1 MAAFTEG
8 FTDTSGQ
15 KDHIGAAIS
24 KVLAARQMAEEER
37 KHALE
42 ELQKQDPDA
51 TLEDF
56 GIRRGYFFKKA
67 LAHEFGGDFIDRK
80 KDSVRKLIDKRK
92 LLKDPKALK
101 TEVKGF
107 IKEKFNQKLDPKKVA
122 RFRTKFDYN
131 LTIDNPLVNAGEEAV
146 PSTAK
151 KTAKSASGSKGS
163 KISKEELL
171 ASVADLARSLEKTAQ
186 SIGKTA
192 EENAGIASGIQ
203 SMNQSVVTEISQRT
217 STLENKLDAIANA
230 INNQTAFQK
239 QNVDKAE
246 DVATETR
253 SEKISDS
260 AGIVKF
266 DDLSTKED
274 ESSFQLDN
282 YNQTNV
288 TVQQQNNEAPQV
300 PQAEQGGIISGPDSG
315 YNVRLHGDEMIVPL
329 NNNYTQGEPSAVDGV
344 KRPKPKYEM
353 GTVAKSPAMPSI
365 KPSLGPTR
373 SRGESV
379 LGGKVGFQPLALP
392 KTSTMGT
399 AGMDKLSQPLMDA
412 MSLPMMVAGG
422 TVLSATSKFMTQL
435 GPAGKS
441 IAGEIGKV
449 SRPIADI
456 FGLPN
461 TIASKSAE
469 PSLLKGDDT
478 KDPNKKEEKK
488 DKKGMFS
495 KILTTLNKV
504 FTGGGNGGGGGGNG
518 GGGNDGREIEY
529 NGDPGTGAPG
539 ELLAEN
545 AKTTYYDPS
554 LGGINASGIKT
565 KEGLP
570 ATSTGE
576 GYKPNLFTAAA
587 FPELIA
593 KLPRSMTV
601 PSSGFPGGRTLKSPF
616 HVIVTNAK
624 NGKKAVVRVNDVGSG
639 TASHKKNHM
648 LDLSVAAKDYLGTGE
663 GYKIEMAQPG
673 AKQGPLID
681 KPDASRNDTAIAGNP
696 KSQQE
701 SQSITQ
707 NFGYKTHEKLNFT
720 YQNERYHGYKTANGW
735 DIYKEGGLGGVKID
749 TSGGKNAGVVK
760 ALMDAGNQAQQHRNI
775 KPPEST
781 ASALNNSGA
790 SKQTASALTPASK
803 SSTGKVTLSPIFSPT
818 GQRSSNANTSAQP
831 SAQNALAPGR
841 APALDAY
848 YNPNSITA

>member
-288 TVQQQNNEAPQV
+288 TVQQQNDEAPQV

-478 KDPNKKEEKK
+478 KDPNKKEDNKE
-488 DKKGMFS
+488 KKGMFS

-504 FTGGGNGGGGGGNG
+504 LGGGKGPGGGGGPG
-518 GGGNDGREIEY
+518 GGPDGK
-529 NGDPGTGAPG
+529 GPGTDADTGNLGSFIGGVESGNSYTKLVGGKEDSSILEKTVSELNQEKGGQFAMGKYQIQMRTASEVLSNEGIDPSTFKFDQAG
-539 ELLAEN
+539 QDKIYELLL
-545 AKTTYYDPS
+545 KRRGLDDY
-554 LGGINASGIKT
+554 LSGKIT
-565 KEGLP
+565 KEQFAHNLSKEWAALPKDAGGASFYSGDGKNAAGRTWEQTLTAIETLKEQRTGTP
-570 ATSTGE
+570 ATSPTNLAT
-576 GYKPNLFTAAA
+576 KPGQVD
-587 FPELIA
+587 
-593 KLPRSMTV
+593 S
-601 PSSGFPGGRTLKSPF
+601 
-616 HVIVTNAK
+616 
-624 NGKKAVVRVNDVGSG
+624 
-639 TASHKKNHM
+639 
-648 LDLSVAAKDYLGTGE
+648 
-663 GYKIEMAQPG
+663 AQ
-673 AKQGPLID
+673 K
-681 KPDASRNDTAIAGNP
+681 
-696 KSQQE
+696 
-701 SQSITQ
+701 ITQ
-707 NFGYKTHEKLNFT
+707 NFGLKTNDKFFFNHKGVQYEAYKTTNGFEIFKNGVRLNT
-720 YQNERYHGYKTANGW
+720 VGQNLDVINAL
-735 DIYKEGGLGGVKID
+735 IKEGQKR
-749 TSGGKNAGVVK
+749 
-760 ALMDAGNQAQQHRNI
+760 QASAI

-803 SSTGKVTLSPIFSPT
+803 SSTGNVTIASLPIPT

>member
-8 FTDTSGQ
+8 FSDTSGQ
-15 KDHIGAAIS
+15 KDHIGSAIS

-37 KHALE
+37 QYALE

-56 GIRRGYFFKKA
+56 GIKRGYFFKKA

-80 KDSVRKLIDKRK
+80 RESIGKLIDKRK

-101 TEVKGF
+101 AEVKGF
-107 IKEKFNQKLDPKKVA
+107 VKQKFNQKLDPKKVA

-131 LTIDNPLVNAGEEAV
+131 LTVENPFTTATEEAV
-146 PSTAK
+146 PDTAK
-151 KTAKSASGSKGS
+151 KTAKSASRSKGS

-171 ASVADLARSLEKTAQ
+171 ASITELARSLEKTAQ
-186 SIGKTA
+186 AIGKTA
-192 EENAGIASGIQ
+192 EENAGVASGIQ

-217 STLENKLDAIANA
+217 STLEDKLDAIANA

-246 DVATETR
+246 DVAAETR

-274 ESSFQLDN
+274 ESLQVDN

-288 TVQQQNNEAPQV
+288 TVQQQDQNTPEV
-300 PQAEQGGIISGPDSG
+300 PQAERGGIISGPDSG
-315 YNVRLHGDEMIVPL
+315 YNVRLHGDEMIIPL
-329 NNNYTQGEPSAVDGV
+329 DNNFTQGEPSAVDGV

-353 GTVAKSPAMPSI
+353 GTVAKSPALPSI
-365 KPSLGPTR
+365 KPSIAPTR

-379 LGGKVGFQPLALP
+379 LGGKVGFQPLGLP

-461 TIASKSAE
+461 TIAAKSAE
-469 PSLLKGDDT
+469 PSLLKDDDKADPAK
-478 KDPNKKEEKK
+478 KDEKK

-504 FTGGGNGGGGGGNG
+504 FTGGRGGGGGGGGGGGNNG
-518 GGGNDGREIEY
+518 DRDIEY

-554 LGGINASGIKT
+554 LGGINASGYKT
-565 KEGLP
+565 KDGLP

-601 PSSGFPGGRTLKSPF
+601 PASNFPGGRTLKSPF
-616 HVIVTNAK
+616 HVIVTNTK
-624 NGKKAVVRVNDVGSG
+624 NGRKAVVRVNDVGSG
-639 TASHKKNHM
+639 VSGHKKNHM

-663 GYKIEMAQPG
+663 GYKIEMAQSG

-681 KPDASRNDTAIAGNP
+681 KPSSDSRKDSAIADSNN
-696 KSQQE
+696 KSQAA
-701 SQSITQ
+701 QSISQ
-707 NFGYKTHEKLNFT
+707 NFGFKTHEKLNFT
-720 YQNERYHGYKTANGW
+720 YNNERYHGYKTASGW
-735 DIYKEGGLGGVKID
+735 DIYKEGAMGGVKID
-749 TSGGKNAGVVK
+749 TSGGKNAGLVK
-760 ALMDAGNQAQQHRNI
+760 ALMDAGNRVQQQRNI

-781 ASALNNSGA
+781 ASALNNGGA
-790 SKQTASALTPASK
+790 NKQTASALTPASK
-803 SSTGKVTLSPIFSPT
+803 KSSASTTIASLPIGA
-818 GQRSSNANTSAQP
+818 GQRPSSASTSSQP
-831 SAQNALAPGR
+831 SAQNALSPGR

-848 YNPNSITA
+848 YNPNSLTA